1 MDTNSGLR
9 MEDIKLS
16 LSQSGPSGEISI
28 IRVDGVVDTIT
39 ASELE
44 NIIENLL
51 SQNRHKILVDLG
63 GVEYI
68 SSAGWGIFV
77 SKIHEIREHDGDI
90 KLVNMIPNVYEIYEL
105 LEFENIIQ
113 AYDNLEVG
121 RQAFNLPGSE
131 SNAERVGDAEEG
143 DVDKKDESVWKA
155 NTEAVAG
162 ASFQTAMSPGLK
174 DRARQNTTSSRIRP
188 SGDSPAEIIL
198 TLIIDDP
205 FSSIS
210 ELAELGSEIAPK
222 FSFGWWKVFGI
233 LKRSKLLRRR
243 SRFRYARRQNR
254 HL

>member
-1 MDTNSGLR
+1 

-44 NIIENLL
+44 NVIENLL
-51 SQNRHKILVDLG
+51 SQDRHKILVDLG

-77 SKIHEIREHDGDI
+77 SKIQEIREHQGDI

-113 AYDNLEVG
+113 AYQNLDLG
-121 RQAFNLPGSE
+121 RQAFNLSD
-131 SNAERVGDAEEG
+131 SANYEG
-143 DVDKKDESVWKA
+143 GEGEGKEGKVWKA
-155 NTEAVAG
+155 NTEAVLG
-162 ASFQTAMSPGLK
+162 AAFQTAMSPGLK
-174 DRARQNTTSSRIRP
+174 DRSHPAPAQFNRT
-188 SGDSPAEIIL
+188 GDSPAEVIL
-198 TLIIDDP
+198 NLIIDDP

-210 ELAELGSEIAPK
+210 ELAELGCEVAPK
-222 FSFGWWKVFGI
+222 FKFGWWKVYGI

-254 HL
+254 RR